1 MSKLTNFKGLCGVCR
16 GDVAYMQRKRQV
28 FDTCHSFMRSSL
40 VQYVQLPENGGWLLR
55 KSRAPVQTLENLEM
69 KKTLVVLAAL
79 AATSAFAQST
89 VSLTGNISVG
99 IADTGAKD
107 YKAGAYKFGN
117 SANAINLNAVEDIG
131 GGLKAGFSSQIRF
144 NPATGDVDSNGAG
157 NALFHAANGFV
168 EGSMGNF
175 RIGKIAEASN
185 CAFDPWGC
193 TGGAGL
199 AAAEG
204 VSHLVGAK
212 AINSAVQY
220 TTPTIAGFNASYL
233 ASRAAGT
240 TDLNNQRTNLS
251 ANYTN
256 GPLTIGYVKVD
267 GNYNVSVIN
276 GTLGDKVTAS
286 TDTDYKA
293 QSIGVA
299 YKLGTST
306 VRYVNAK
313 IKKDGAAVTSDVKSI
328 NATVPLTGAYTLLA
342 GYNKDSKA
350 AATADTKTAVGVN
363 YALSKRTT
371 LGADVFKAEAVG
383 AGTGYTLRM
392 AHAF

>member
-1 MSKLTNFKGLCGVCR
+1 
-16 GDVAYMQRKRQV
+16 
-28 FDTCHSFMRSSL
+28 
-40 VQYVQLPENGGWLLR
+40 
-55 KSRAPVQTLENLEM
+55 M

-144 NPATGDVDSNGAG
+144 NPASGDVDSNGNG
-157 NALFHAANGFV
+157 NALFHAANGFI

-212 AINSAVQY
+212 AINNAVQY
-220 TTPTIAGFNASYL
+220 TTPTFSGFNASYL
-233 ASRAAGT
+233 TSRKAGT
-240 TDLNNQRTNLS
+240 TDYNNERTVFN

-256 GPLTIGYVKVD
+256 GPLTIGYLNVD
-267 GNYNVSVIN
+267 GAYNVSVAN
-276 GTLGDKVTAS
+276 GALGAAAVATTDDK
-286 TDTDYKA
+286 YKA
-293 QSIGVA
+293 QSLGVA
-299 YKLGTST
+299 YKLGAST

-313 IKKDGAAVTSDVKSI
+313 IKGTGEAVTSDVKSI

-350 AATADTKTAVGVN
+350 AATADTKVAVGVN

-371 LGADVFKAEAVG
+371 LGADLFKAEAVG

>member
-1 MSKLTNFKGLCGVCR
+1 
-16 GDVAYMQRKRQV
+16 
-28 FDTCHSFMRSSL
+28 
-40 VQYVQLPENGGWLLR
+40 
-55 KSRAPVQTLENLEM
+55 M

-99 IADTGAKD
+99 IADTGAAG

-117 SANAINLNAVEDIG
+117 GANAINLNAVEDIG
-131 GGLKAGFSSQIRF
+131 GGLKAGFSSQIRY
-144 NPATGDVDSNGAG
+144 NPASGDVDSNGNG
-157 NALFHAANGFV
+157 NALFHAANGFI
-168 EGSMGNF
+168 EGGMGNF

-185 CAFDPWGC
+185 CSFDPWGC
-193 TGGAGL
+193 TAGAGS
-199 AAAEG
+199 AAGEG
-204 VSHLVGAK
+204 VSTLVGAK

-251 ANYTN
+251 INYTN
-256 GPLTIGYVKVD
+256 GPLTLGYVSVD
-267 GNYNVSVIN
+267 GLYNVSVIN
-276 GTLGDKVTAS
+276 GTNGAAATPSADDQT
-286 TDTDYKA
+286 KA
-293 QSIGVA
+293 QSLAAA
-299 YKLGTST
+299 YKLGEST
-306 VRYVNAK
+306 VRYVMVKNKAA
-313 IKKDGAAVTSDVKSI
+313 GTAVTGDIKSI

-342 GYNKDSKA
+342 AYSKDSKK
-350 AATADTKTAVGVN
+350 AATEDTKTAVGVN

-371 LGADVFKAEAVG
+371 LGADLFKAEK
-383 AGTGYTLRM
+383 AGSSTGYTLRM